1 MMSEYFKINPRNV
14 HAYVVGEHGDSEFV
28 AWSNAFVSVKPL
40 STLAAT
46 NDQLMKDMEQIA
58 EDVRLSAYEI
68 IKAKKAT
75 YYGIGMVLARLTRAI
90 LFDENSVFTVS
101 TYLKGEYGVKGVY
114 IGVPAIVN
122 RSGAREVLEIKMT
135 DEEKELLMR
144 SAEIIREMKKE
155 IGI

>member
-1 MMSEYFKINPRNV
+1 
-14 HAYVVGEHGDSEFV
+14 
-28 AWSNAFVSVKPL
+28 
-40 STLAAT
+40 
-46 NDQLMKDMEQIA
+46 
-58 EDVRLSAYEI
+58 
-68 IKAKKAT
+68 
-75 YYGIGMVLARLTRAI
+75 MVLARLTRAI